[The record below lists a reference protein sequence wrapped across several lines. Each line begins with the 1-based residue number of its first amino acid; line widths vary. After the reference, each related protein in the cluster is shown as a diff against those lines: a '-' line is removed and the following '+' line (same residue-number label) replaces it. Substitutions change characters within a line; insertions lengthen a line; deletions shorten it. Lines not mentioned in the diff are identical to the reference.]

1 MKIREATQQDYD
13 SIWEIFSNVIKS
25 GDTYVFHP
33 NTKKDDLSKLW
44 FAPTM
49 KTYIA
54 EDQGKIIG
62 TYIIKPNQ
70 IDLGSHIANCG
81 YMVHPDARGKGV
93 GSALCEHSL
102 EIAKSLGYKAMQ
114 FNIVVSTNKIAVKLW
129 EKHGF
134 KIIGTIPQGY
144 NHIDLGYV
152 DAYIMYRKV

>member
-1 MKIREATQQDYD
+1 MKIREATHQDYD
-13 SIWEIFSNVIKS
+13 FIWEIFSNVIKS
-25 GDTYVFHP
+25 GDTYVFDP
-33 NTKKDDLSKLW
+33 NTKKEDLSKLW
-44 FAPTM
+44 FASTM
-49 KTYIA
+49 KTYVA
-54 EDQGKIIG
+54 EDQDKIIG

-93 GSALCEHSL
+93 GSALCQHSL
-102 EIAKSLGYKAMQ
+102 KIAKSLGYMAMQ
-114 FNIVVSTNKIAVKLW
+114 FNIVVSTNTVAVKLW

-144 NHIDLGYV
+144 NHIGLGYV